1 MGRSDA
7 AALEAA
13 ALHLAE
19 AAGAGKACLSPEAGP
34 GPPLH
39 RGGGSSISQ
48 EVGVEVTR
56 ARSET
61 LSRTTG
67 FRQVKF
73 FFFLCLF
80 VDDVQKSPAEGKGGS
95 HEKGGP
101 GIFMK
106 RRLLYNNTVNIIT

>member
-7 AALEAA
+7 AAFEAA

-39 RGGGSSISQ
+39 KGGGRSISQ

-61 LSRTTG
+61 LLSEDD
-67 FRQVKF
+67 FSSSEV
-73 FFFLCLF
+73 FFFL
-80 VDDVQKSPAEGKGGS
+80 S
-95 HEKGGP
+95 
-101 GIFMK
+101 
-106 RRLLYNNTVNIIT
+106 LLLVC